1 MSDLIDRQAILDALK
16 ERCESE
22 CEYSKKQRSVMCS
35 ACYLGSA
42 IEVIESLPSAERPKG
57 KWLRTWHEIFK
68 EDLLV
73 CSYCGSFA
81 VYGTKYCSNCGAEME
96 RD

>member
-1 MSDLIDRQAILDALK
+1 MSDLISRQAALDALK

-22 CEYSKKQRSVMCS
+22 CEYSKKQRFVMCS

-57 KWLRTWHEIFK
+57 KWI
-68 EDLLV
+68 DLGKDRMIRWQ
-73 CSYCGSFA
+73 CSCCGRKDMHI
-81 VYGTKYCSNCGAEME
+81 YNY
-96 RD
+96 